1 MRRDFDVIVVG
12 AGVNGLACGAYL
24 ARAGLDVAV
33 VERRNECGPFAL
45 TEEIFGAGVPV
56 DTHAGVC
63 FVTMS
68 PVYGDLELDRFG
80 LDLIFPRVPTGTVS
94 KDGTNVIYYRDLD
107 KTCEEI
113 GRFSERDARTFREM
127 REKIMPH
134 AIEILERGVFAAPS
148 EEGLEYLWS
157 LGGIVGFSPGDFRTM
172 NGFEYLDL
180 LYENEQV
187 KCSLLGQA
195 AIGIFG
201 DPAEK
206 GEGAVM
212 TLMGQACSFGVPR
225 GGMHTLVHALVRCF
239 RHHGGTLLLNAPVE
253 RIEFEGGR
261 PRLVHLAESSPIPE
275 KTLRARDAVV
285 VHVSPPLGLDMLGDE
300 PLRSRDRALW
310 RKMKDWDMTGH
321 CAFTSYVLLR
331 GPARWKSR
339 RWNPDIQECAFP
351 LRAWDSWEHAKRSF
365 QAAKNE
371 EVFDIAG
378 DVGEMYQL
386 CAVDPSRVP
395 ADGRTSLV
403 YEVEYPVN
411 MRRYGGLAAWDDRE
425 LTDRLHGEHLQ
436 DLRDMLDDFD
446 ADLLDST
453 YFTPIDSWRRN
464 PSAILGHELGGDVSG
479 AQWYQGRMPS
489 RASLEGLYFTQGVWP
504 CSLTHLGSAYVTAC
518 AVAEDLEVRDQPWW
532 NNRPMQRFLE
542 LLLER
547 MASESSAA

>member
-1 MRRDFDVIVVG
+1 MQRDFDGIVVG

-127 REKIMPH
+127 REKIMPQ
-134 AIEILERGVFAAPS
+134 AVEILERGVFAAPS

-180 LYENEQV
+180 LYDDEKV
-187 KCSLLGQA
+187 KSSMLGQA

-212 TLMGQACSFGVPR
+212 TLLGQACSFGVPR
-225 GGMHTLVHALVRCF
+225 ETTIIPR
-239 RHHGGTLLLNAPVE
+239 P
-253 RIEFEGGR
+253 GR
-261 PRLVHLAESSPIPE
+261 
-275 KTLRARDAVV
+275 
-285 VHVSPPLGLDMLGDE
+285 
-300 PLRSRDRALW
+300 
-310 RKMKDWDMTGH
+310 
-321 CAFTSYVLLR
+321 
-331 GPARWKSR
+331 
-339 RWNPDIQECAFP
+339 
-351 LRAWDSWEHAKRSF
+351 
-365 QAAKNE
+365 
-371 EVFDIAG
+371 
-378 DVGEMYQL
+378 
-386 CAVDPSRVP
+386 
-395 ADGRTSLV
+395 GR
-403 YEVEYPVN
+403 
-411 MRRYGGLAAWDDRE
+411 
-425 LTDRLHGEHLQ
+425 
-436 DLRDMLDDFD
+436 
-446 ADLLDST
+446 
-453 YFTPIDSWRRN
+453 PIDSKVFR
-464 PSAILGHELGGDVSG
+464 PS
-479 AQWYQGRMPS
+479 S
-489 RASLEGLYFTQGVWP
+489 R
-504 CSLTHLGSAYVTAC
+504 
-518 AVAEDLEVRDQPWW
+518 
-532 NNRPMQRFLE
+532 
-542 LLLER
+542 
-547 MASESSAA
+547 